1 MRDQVGYA
9 QPPQSTRFP
18 KGHTGNPKGRP
29 KGAQNLAT
37 VLHKALES
45 KVVITLH
52 RRRRKVTK
60 LEAAIRHLVD
70 LAAKGDL
77 KALQFLAALL
87 RTSPLDDAQ
96 PDAPITLSDTDQKVM
111 LHILKR
117 FDRSQR
123 GGRPGL

>member
-37 VLHKALES
+37 VLHKALEG

-87 RTSPLDDAQ
+87 RTTPLEDAQ
-96 PDAPITLSDTDQKVM
+96 PDAPTTL
-111 LHILKR
+111 
-117 FDRSQR
+117 
-123 GGRPGL
+123 